1 MARKRLLLLLLATT
15 VLVTAGCGVLKRN
28 ASEGDSQVAVAVEG
42 PFASVVKPMIR
53 KALERSIY
61 TPQDERRFYTTF
73 VTEDSL
79 GPVSRWQNVLLV
91 GALDSDDQISQ
102 RIQRMLSGEVLQGV
116 RDGKFSVFRQK
127 DVWARGQTVVVLVA
141 PTRAK
146 LVDWIE
152 NHGDELYNLF
162 AEDRYARMKKNMYST
177 MEQTEMADSL
187 QKAHGWKLRIPHD
200 YSVVASEHSPYEFV
214 RLRRFFPDRL
224 ITISWR
230 EGTAD
235 EVTVDSLVAWRNAL
249 GKAFADSQRVN
260 TDMMQSRTVTL
271 DGHEALEVHGLWET
285 YGALGGGPF
294 VAYLL
299 YDNGYLYL
307 LDGEVF
313 APDRAKE
320 MYIRQLEVILQ
331 TFKP

>member
-1 MARKRLLLLLLATT
+1 MARKRLLFLLAAALLL
-15 VLVTAGCGVLKRN
+15 TAGCGVLKRN
-28 ASEGDSQVAVAVEG
+28 ATEGDSQLAVAVEG
-42 PFASVVKPMIR
+42 SFAPVVKPMIR
-53 KALERSIY
+53 QALERTIY

-102 RIQRMLSGEVLQGV
+102 RIQRMLSGDVLQGV
-116 RDGKFSVFRQK
+116 RDGKFNVFRQK

-141 PTRAK
+141 PTRGE

-152 NHGDELYNLF
+152 KHGDELYNLF
-162 AEDRYARMKKNMYST
+162 AEARDARMKKQMYST
-177 MEQTEMADSL
+177 MEQTELADSL
-187 QKAHGWKLRIPHD
+187 QKAHGWTLRIPHD
-200 YSVVASEHSPYEFV
+200 YGVVASEHAPYEFV

-230 EGTAD
+230 EGTMD
-235 EVTVDSLVAWRNAL
+235 DINVDTLVAWRNAL

-260 TDMMQSRTVTL
+260 TDMLQSRDVTL
-271 DGHEALEVHGLWET
+271 DGHDALEVHGLWET

-331 TFKP
+331 TFTP